1 MNTPMGTI
9 QWNVGEEIHLDRI
22 TNFDADTFLEE
33 HPDLQAEVR
42 IGEGRHIAEAAD
54 KVRMLDRS
62 IRQREKL
69 LREGRTDSEG
79 AERIKTAIDRAKVDA
94 RKIRKVLDSHA
105 NL

>member
-22 TNFDADTFLEE
+22 TNFDADTFLEA
-33 HPDLQAEVR
+33 HPDLQAE
-42 IGEGRHIAEAAD
+42 
-54 KVRMLDRS
+54 VRMLDRS
-62 IRQREKL
+62 IRQLEKL

-79 AERIKTAIDRAKVDA
+79 AERIKTAIDRAKADA
-94 RKIRKVLDSHA
+94 RKIRKVLDSHV